1 MCQRTLKKPSTMKIA
16 VEHGYK
22 NECCIKFHNDLH
34 SFSQLTCIY
43 LCSCDKERFFF
54 SKFNKFHERY
64 PDNVLHVINILE
76 KKFEIAF
83 NPKVDAIF

>member
-22 NECCIKFHNDLH
+22 NECCIKFHKDLH
-34 SFSQLTCIY
+34 SFSQFTCIY
-43 LCSCDKERFFF
+43 LCSCDKERVF

-64 PDNVLHVINILE
+64 PDNVLHVIDILE
-76 KKFEIAF
+76 KEFENAF